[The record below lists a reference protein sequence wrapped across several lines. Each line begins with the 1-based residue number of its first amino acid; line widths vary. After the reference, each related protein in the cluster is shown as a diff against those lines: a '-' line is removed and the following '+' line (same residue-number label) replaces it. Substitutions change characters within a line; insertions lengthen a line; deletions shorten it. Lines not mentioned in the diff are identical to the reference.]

1 MCQFLIVNV
10 DGQAAQEQL
19 VLLFISVLIQFPLA
33 CMRGMA
39 DLEKTSGLAAAIDVT
54 LVGLVAAAA
63 PWTTLDGMPDQ
74 VTTFGQVV
82 RTDIVHG
89 NSLSVG
95 LGVLSFAFECQESAF
110 LVAGSLQRPTA
121 APDGSW

>member
-1 MCQFLIVNV
+1 
-10 DGQAAQEQL
+10 
-19 VLLFISVLIQFPLA
+19 
-33 CMRGMA
+33 MRGMA